1 MSLQCKQEA
10 LRQCR
15 GASCFFWY
23 NVGMRRNVKTEDGMG
38 NECAASRR
46 LVLIAGIGTSPAVL
60 TETVWALAHRETPQV
75 PDEIVVITTKTG
87 KARLRTDLIEGGVWR
102 DLVDALVRERIPKA
116 ERLRLGE
123 TSVRV
128 LPNVDGDEID
138 DLRTAED
145 NLCAA
150 DFMLRVIRQYTE
162 DPSTAV
168 FASLAGGR
176 KTMSALLF
184 SCMSLLGREEDKIF
198 HVLTNPEALALK
210 PTFYFPRAGAMHE
223 FIESGKARKIAA
235 ARVAI
240 DLFEVPFVR
249 MRGWYQEKFKTIPP
263 SYRTLVSRI
272 QSVAPV
278 AEVYPTIEIDAW
290 SGWLCVGGKNAGL
303 APAEFAALVLLAQ
316 KCIGACLWK
325 RLRDA
330 HETRGSGHG
339 CSLCTWLSGFQGGG
353 RFNSKSDED
362 DLAKVLSSLRGKL
375 SRMGLPNVEGLVPK
389 RGRSVTFPV
398 ERIVWKNRKKLADIC
413 GCLFVRN
420 EI

>member
-1 MSLQCKQEA
+1 
-10 LRQCR
+10 
-15 GASCFFWY
+15 
-23 NVGMRRNVKTEDGMG
+23 
-38 NECAASRR
+38 
-46 LVLIAGIGTSPAVL
+46 
-60 TETVWALAHRETPQV
+60 
-75 PDEIVVITTKTG
+75 
-87 KARLRTDLIEGGVWR
+87 
-102 DLVDALVRERIPKA
+102 
-116 ERLRLGE
+116 
-123 TSVRV
+123 
-128 LPNVDGDEID
+128 
-138 DLRTAED
+138 
-145 NLCAA
+145 
-150 DFMLRVIRQYTE
+150 
-162 DPSTAV
+162 
-168 FASLAGGR
+168 
-176 KTMSALLF
+176 
-184 SCMSLLGREEDKIF
+184 
-198 HVLTNPEALALK
+198 
-210 PTFYFPRAGAMHE
+210 MHE

-330 HETRGSGHG
+330 HETKGSGHG
-339 CSLCTWLSGFQGGG
+339 CSLCKWLSDFQGGG

-375 SRMGLPNVEGLVPK
+375 SKAGLPNVEGLVPK
-389 RGRSVTFPV
+389 RGRPVTFPV